1 MNEVIVINLFKVFMV
16 LGMAVLITSCSSQNN
31 ENHSDKTKNDVAV
44 TDAKVRTLPKVE
56 KPYLPEKAAEN
67 GDIVNEHGK
76 FSNLEKWQVFLRNI
90 EQKNAD
96 AIRITQYTT
105 EGDPI
110 LYELSFNGEQIAY
123 TYNDSMDAFGGQT
136 KGKQNTLCGGI
147 TKREPTDDSEAPNVY
162 LLTGCK
168 AQDVGNTF
176 YFSENHS

>member
-1 MNEVIVINLFKVFMV
+1 MNEVIVIKLFKIFMV

-31 ENHSDKTKNDVAV
+31 ENHSDTTKNDVSS
-44 TDAKVRTLPKVE
+44 TDAKVRTLPNVE

-67 GDIVNEHGK
+67 GDIVNVNGESS
-76 FSNLEKWQVFLRNI
+76 SNLERWQVFLKNI

-96 AIRITQYTT
+96 AIRITQYTSD

-123 TYNDSMDAFGGQT
+123 TYDESMAVFDGQT
-136 KGKQNTLCGGI
+136 NGKQNTTCGGI
-147 TKREPTDDSEAPNVY
+147 KKREPMDESQNPNVY

-176 YFSENHS
+176 YFSEN